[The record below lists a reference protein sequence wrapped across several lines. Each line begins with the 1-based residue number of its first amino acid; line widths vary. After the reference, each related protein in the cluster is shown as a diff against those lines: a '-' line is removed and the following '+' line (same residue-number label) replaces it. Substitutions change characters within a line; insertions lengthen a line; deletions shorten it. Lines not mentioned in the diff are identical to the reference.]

1 MHVTEI
7 ERPNNL
13 NSDGISPID
22 CWAQNLKRNIERK
35 YEESNNLLVQIAEL
49 QQQVEQ
55 SREMHD
61 ERVRMPSP
69 ASTITI
75 PLENVA
81 QGIQTNL
88 TVIVGRW
95 LNHQQVDS
103 EQHMQHIKQK
113 VFFIYKRRAIV
124 VWFRFL

>member
-1 MHVTEI
+1 
-7 ERPNNL
+7 
-13 NSDGISPID
+13 
-22 CWAQNLKRNIERK
+22 
-35 YEESNNLLVQIAEL
+35 L

-75 PLENVA
+75 PLENAA

-124 VWFRFL
+124 V